1 MCRSCLVLGTTVLVV
16 MSTGCAD
23 SEKEEFE
30 ETSTTSSAFT
40 VSSVYPADNATG
52 GRYDAKNWDT
62 ARDPNE
68 AARLTRRPAG
78 WTTTDDD

>member
-1 MCRSCLVLGTTVLVV
+1 MVLGTTVLVV

-52 GRYDAKNWDT
+52 VSVSDNITVTFSGSLSSSGVDNQTLQLLD
-62 ARDPNE
+62 N
-68 AARLTRRPAG
+68 G
-78 WTTTDDD
+78 